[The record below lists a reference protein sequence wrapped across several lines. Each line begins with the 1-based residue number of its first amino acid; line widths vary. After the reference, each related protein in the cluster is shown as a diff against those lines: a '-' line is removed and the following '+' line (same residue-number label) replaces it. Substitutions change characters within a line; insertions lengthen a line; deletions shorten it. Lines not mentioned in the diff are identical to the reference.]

1 MSHIFISVHTFPQ
14 KNVIIIKSFGNN
26 YTLSDFFVLLFMKVL
41 SNARERRKIMKLQSK
56 RSVKTPMD
64 DEEIVELYWNRNE
77 RAIEETDFKYK
88 KYLFSIAYNIVH
100 DRLDS
105 EECLNDTYLGVWKA
119 IPPTKPNVL
128 IAFLT
133 TITRRIAIK
142 RYHSNLKQREIPSE
156 MTLSLSELEA
166 FITGDDDVDPEFDA
180 ERLGRAISVF
190 VRSLSERRQFIF
202 MSRYYVSDSIDT
214 IASNLRLSR
223 SMVNKELA
231 TIRSALKEKLE
242 SEGYSI

>member
-1 MSHIFISVHTFPQ
+1 M
-14 KNVIIIKSFGNN
+14 
-26 YTLSDFFVLLFMKVL
+26 
-41 SNARERRKIMKLQSK
+41 ELQSK
-56 RSVKTPMD
+56 RTVRIPMD

-105 EECLNDTYLGVWKA
+105 EECLNDTYLGAWKA
-119 IPPTKPNVL
+119 IPPSKPNVL
-128 IAFLT
+128 MAFLT

-156 MTLSLSELEA
+156 MTISLSELED
-166 FITGDDDVDPEFDA
+166 FIAGDDGIDPGFDA
-180 ERLGRAISVF
+180 EKLGRVISDF

-231 TIRSALKEKLE
+231 TIRSVLKEKLE